1 MDNAIRA
8 YRFQEAVMGTAER
21 AFADLYQRILNWTEA
36 AAAFYAMDLREQ
48 GDGLMDKAIAALYAM
63 DVVLAQGAHAD
74 NPVDRDI
81 ALRCRVLTRWVLE
94 QSNRARNSGRA
105 QDLEGVGERLHDLS
119 EIFLAMD
126 QVNGR
131 GLT

>member
-1 MDNAIRA
+1 
-8 YRFQEAVMGTAER
+8 
-21 AFADLYQRILNWTEA
+21 
-36 AAAFYAMDLREQ
+36 
-48 GDGLMDKAIAALYAM
+48 
-63 DVVLAQGAHAD
+63 
-74 NPVDRDI
+74 
-81 ALRCRVLTRWVLE
+81 VLTRWVLE